1 MNALWLK
8 HSTAGDLKHGYNRF
22 VESRPCS
29 TYEACAP
36 PTSPA
41 LWPSAGMKAESWVLQ
56 AWLLLLCPHCDRYWT
71 LAEETASSRNEKNDM
86 TSSWLGRVRLGV
98 LHISWLCRALSR
110 QRWTCSPSS
119 RADSNDAS
127 HYWGQIRTGSQGLT
141 KAVLPPP
148 VCVGPIYRL
157 QLHQQPL
164 EEIQLTH
171 CRPTEIQ
178 PESPLSF
185 RAVGREAQWGSLFIQ
200 YFSSCLSRKMKYDIH
215 DNILISAC
223 KDTADPMKFGVLLR
237 SDWVITLCSPHGVI

>member
-8 HSTAGDLKHGYNRF
+8 HSTAGDLKHRYNCF

-29 TYEACAP
+29 TYEARAP
-36 PTSPA
+36 PTSPK

-56 AWLLLLCPHCDRYWT
+56 AWLLLLRPHCDRYWT
-71 LAEETASSRNEKNDM
+71 PAEETASRRNKKNDM
-86 TSSWLGRVRLGV
+86 TGSWRGRVRLGV
-98 LHISWLCRALSR
+98 LHISWLRRALSR
-110 QRWTCSPSS
+110 QRWTCSPSG

-148 VCVGPIYRL
+148 VCGGPIYRL

-178 PESPLSF
+178 PESRFIISSSGQ
-185 RAVGREAQWGSLFIQ
+185 RSAVGKSFHTV
-200 YFSSCLSRKMKYDIH
+200 FFK
-215 DNILISAC
+215 
-223 KDTADPMKFGVLLR
+223 LLK
-237 SDWVITLCSPHGVI
+237 